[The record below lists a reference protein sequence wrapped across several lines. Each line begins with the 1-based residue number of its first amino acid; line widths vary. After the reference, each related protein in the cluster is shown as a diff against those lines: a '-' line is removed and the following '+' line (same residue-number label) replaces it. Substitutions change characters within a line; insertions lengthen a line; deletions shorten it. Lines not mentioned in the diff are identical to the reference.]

1 MVAYDQEKGDKYRS
15 WQKTVTR
22 DMTEKELAEA
32 RHSDDYKVAYHALT
46 GELEKIPAEKAPK
59 SCCEARAGLKI
70 KTQARGGSGW
80 LEILDLCERKQ
91 CGFWW

>member
-1 MVAYDQEKGDKYRS
+1 LVAYDQEKGDKYKS

-59 SCCEARAGLKI
+59 LLRGASRAQNKD
-70 KTQARGGSGW
+70 TGSWREW
-80 LEILDLCERKQ
+80 LVGDP
-91 CGFWW
+91 